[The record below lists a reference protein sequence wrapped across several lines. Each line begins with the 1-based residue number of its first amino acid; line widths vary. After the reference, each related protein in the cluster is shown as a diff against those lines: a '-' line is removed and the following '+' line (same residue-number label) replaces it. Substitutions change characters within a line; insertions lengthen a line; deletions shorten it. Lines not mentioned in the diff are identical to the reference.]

1 MTMTTTT
8 LALTGEVIR
17 PGDPAYDVARL
28 RQVKA
33 AHHPHNVFTF
43 EQSILLRTS

>member
-17 PGDPAYDVARL
+17 PGDPA
-28 RQVKA
+28 

-43 EQSILLRTS
+43 EQSIPLRTS